1 MRVFL
6 RHCRHGLVKKF
17 LGGPRFRPLPG
28 SRLADRQ
35 RHSKYLPILL
45 QRLEATPPCSAS
57 NSPAEEYQRICFFL
71 FFVLK
76 RRTNATA
83 SSPVSF
89 LSPAFLRRSISASNS
104 RICRITSL

>member
-35 RHSKYLPILL
+35 HHSKYLPILL
-45 QRLEATPPCSAS
+45 QRLEATPPCSAT

-71 FFVLK
+71 FLFSSAGQTPRPHRPLASF
-76 RRTNATA
+76 RRLFFGVR
-83 SSPVSF
+83 SPHPTV
-89 LSPAFLRRSISASNS
+89 AYVA
-104 RICRITSL
+104 